1 MSAPLARR
9 EFFALEAGEYL
20 ERLTLLVHGAAT
32 PDGDNLV
39 RYARAL
45 RGAALMAGPPGYA
58 VAAAAIENVAK
69 ALRDGAL
76 HWSPALAEALSEA
89 IETGKYLLRRLRE
102 WSEEEIARCEQTG
115 SRLNDLVG
123 GPARRSPGA
132 DPNAAPTGSAA
143 VRAYIARETAALAA
157 TLEQAALS
165 VEQSA
170 PTDLPNV
177 SQRLQP
183 LRGLGALPGL
193 SPLPELLEALE
204 LTLAVGGKQ
213 GAWPP
218 AAGRA
223 FHATAAGLAR
233 IARDI
238 AGLGLTQAE
247 APEIVRAADALR
259 EAFGGE
265 QDVVPVESLFAAQDR
280 EPVLHHG
287 APPAPPPAP
296 GNLTVELVG
305 LADRLRHAAAQLKSG
320 PPGPARA
327 LQLHSLVLSLRGLP
341 LSPGLRANAAGLLS
355 RLDREVAA
363 GRVIPAAD
371 IVASVLERASTGF
384 AAAAERGSIGG
395 LEAELAPLGEELDRL
410 GGAEEPPAVPIESLA
425 PEPAVEIVP
434 IESLAPEPE
443 GGIVPIESLTP
454 EPKGG
459 IVPIE
464 SLAPS
469 FTAFEQSFSTYYR
482 MRYALPGPAAAIRA
496 AEPEPIPIQALL
508 LRGRRA
514 LERADLVRRELGAA
528 LASQKELASIQTL
541 LGELLDLV
549 PLALDDG
556 REPA

>member
-20 ERLTLLVHGAAT
+20 ERLTLLVQGDGT
-32 PDGDNLV
+32 PDAENLV

-89 IETGKYLLRRLRE
+89 IESGKYLLRRLRE

-123 GPARRSPGA
+123 APSRRFPSA
-132 DPNAAPTGSAA
+132 DPRAPPTASAA

-157 TLEQAALS
+157 TLEQAAHS
-165 VEQSA
+165 VELST
-170 PTDLPNV
+170 PTSLPNV

-204 LTLAVGGKQ
+204 LTLAHGGKG

-223 FHATAAGLAR
+223 FRATAAALAR

-238 AGLGLTQAE
+238 ASLGLTQAE
-247 APEIVRAADALR
+247 APEIVRASDSLR

-265 QDVVPVESLFAAQDR
+265 EDVVPVESLFADHDQEA
-280 EPVLHHG
+280 VLRRG
-287 APPAPPPAP
+287 SPPAPPQPA
-296 GNLTVELVG
+296 GNLAVELVG
-305 LADRLRHAAAQLKSG
+305 LADRLRHAASQLRSG

-327 LQLHSLVLSLRGLP
+327 LQLHSLVFSLRGMS
-341 LSPGLRANAAGLLS
+341 LSPTLRASAGELLS
-355 RLDREVAA
+355 RLDREVMG
-363 GRVIPAAD
+363 GRVISAAER
-371 IVASVLERASTGF
+371 VAELLERASSAL
-384 AAAAERGSIGG
+384 AAAAERGSAGE

-410 GGAEEPPAVPIESLA
+410 GGAEEPPVVPIESLA
-425 PEPAVEIVP
+425 PEPADEIVP
-434 IESLAPEPE
+434 IESLAP
-443 GGIVPIESLTP
+443 SY
-454 EPKGG
+454 
-459 IVPIE
+459 
-464 SLAPS
+464 S
-469 FTAFEQSFSTYYR
+469 AFEQSFSTYYR
-482 MRYALPGPAAAIRA
+482 LQYAKPAAPGREPPPL
-496 AEPEPIPIQALL
+496 EPEPIPIQALL
-508 LRGRRA
+508 FRGRRA
-514 LERADLVRRELGAA
+514 LERADLVRRELGTA
-528 LASQKELASIQTL
+528 LASQTELASIQTL

-549 PLALDDG
+549 PLALDDS